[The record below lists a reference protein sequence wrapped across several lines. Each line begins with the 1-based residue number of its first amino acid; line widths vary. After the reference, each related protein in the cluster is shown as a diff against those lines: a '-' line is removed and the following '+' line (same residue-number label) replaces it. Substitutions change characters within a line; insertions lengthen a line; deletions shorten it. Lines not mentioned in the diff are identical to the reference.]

1 MAGPPR
7 YTAFLDA
14 CVLYPAPIRD
24 LLLTLH
30 KVHFF
35 AVKWT
40 ARVEEEWVSNLL
52 KNRPDLGPA
61 RIRGTC
67 EKMRSA
73 APDWEVSDY
82 ESIIEGLALPDQ
94 EDRHVLAASIRG
106 HADCIVTANT
116 KHFPKDH
123 VGLYDIEVFHP
134 DDFLMLQLEL
144 DSLKALK
151 AIKALRLR
159 LRNPP
164 MEPAA
169 YVANLADVG
178 LSRTAAFLT
187 EAIELL

>member
-1 MAGPPR
+1 MAGPSR

-24 LLLTLH
+24 VLFTLH
-30 KVHFF
+30 AKHFF

-40 ARVEEEWVSNLL
+40 TRVEEEWVTNLL
-52 KNRPDLGPA
+52 KDRRDLDPGRVRA
-61 RIRGTC
+61 TC

-73 APDWEVSDY
+73 APDWEVLNY
-82 ESIIEGLALPDQ
+82 EPLIEGLNLPDQ
-94 EDRHVLAASIRG
+94 DDRHILAASIRG

-116 KHFPKDH
+116 KDFPKDY
-123 VGLYDIEVFHP
+123 VGQFDIEVFHP

-159 LRNPP
+159 LRKPA

-169 YVANLADVG
+169 YVANLAAVG
-178 LSRTAAFLT
+178 LTRTAAFLT
-187 EAIELL
+187 DAIELL